1 MRAVLGVVGL
11 MVGVFIGAVI
21 SEGAGG
27 IARFILIGGGLIVLV
42 IGPLSLG
49 VIISSID
56 PIILSGIKVGIA
68 LILIFIWVL
77 ILTKVKNW
85 IFKSQVKS

>member
-1 MRAVLGVVGL
+1 MNVKIYS
-11 MVGVFIGAVI
+11 FIFVMWI
-21 SEGAGG
+21 L
-27 IARFILIGGGLIVLV
+27 ILIGGGLITLV
-42 IGPLSLG
+42 IGPFSLG

-68 LILIFIWVL
+68 LILIFTWVL
-77 ILTKVKNW
+77 ILTKIKNW

>member
-1 MRAVLGVVGL
+1 MNVKIYS
-11 MVGVFIGAVI
+11 FI
-21 SEGAGG
+21 
-27 IARFILIGGGLIVLV
+27 FTMWILILVGGGLITLI
-42 IGPLSLG
+42 IGPFSLG
-49 VIISSID
+49 SIEGVD

-68 LILIFIWVL
+68 LVLIFVWIF

>member
-1 MRAVLGVVGL
+1 M
-11 MVGVFIGAVI
+11 
-21 SEGAGG
+21 
-27 IARFILIGGGLIVLV
+27 LIGGGLIVLV

-49 VIISSID
+49 IIEYID
-56 PIILSGIKVGIA
+56 LIILSGIKVGIA

-85 IFKSQVKS
+85 IFKSQIKS

>member
-1 MRAVLGVVGL
+1 MNVKIYGFIFVMWVLML
-11 MVGVFIGAVI
+11 
-21 SEGAGG
+21 
-27 IARFILIGGGLIVLV
+27 LGGGLMTLV

-49 VIISSID
+49 NMVSID
-56 PIILSGIKVGIA
+56 PIIFSGIKVGIA

>member
-1 MRAVLGVVGL
+1 MGVKIYSFIFTMWIL
-11 MVGVFIGAVI
+11 MLV
-21 SEGAGG
+21 
-27 IARFILIGGGLIVLV
+27 GGGLITLI

-49 VIISSID
+49 SLGGID

-68 LILIFIWVL
+68 LVLIFIWVFV
-77 ILTKVKNW
+77 LTKIKNW